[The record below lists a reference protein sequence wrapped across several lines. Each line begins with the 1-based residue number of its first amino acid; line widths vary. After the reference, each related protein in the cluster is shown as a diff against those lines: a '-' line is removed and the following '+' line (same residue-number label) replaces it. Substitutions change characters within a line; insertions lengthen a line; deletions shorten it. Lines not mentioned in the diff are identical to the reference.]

1 MFTSPSNPYLSS
13 LVSAISNVAMVGVC
27 GAFVLNATLILLRS
41 LAFFDIFLEE
51 RSKEASVGGF
61 QSA

>member
-1 MFTSPSNPYLSS
+1 MFTSPSSPHLLG
-13 LVSAISNVAMVGVC
+13 LVSAISNLAMVRVC
-27 GAFVLNATLILLRS
+27 GAFVLDATLILLRS

>member
-1 MFTSPSNPYLSS
+1 MLTSPSNPHLLT
-13 LVSAISNVAMVGVC
+13 LVSAISNVAMVGVS
-27 GAFVLNATLILLRS
+27 GTTVPYATLILLRN